1 MKKLL
6 LGTALAGSVL
16 LAGSS
21 FAETKISGALETSI
35 GMSSNKTSALA
46 DNADPMS
53 ITNETTLDI
62 STSSKLANGLTFS
75 AGFGIENGTS
85 ANSGTDAYLKLSS
98 GGTTFAVGNDV
109 DGVADNVSQED
120 FTPHIAQAWHDAGIG
135 GGAITGV
142 KTTHGSNGLY
152 LIHEGAGFKV
162 ASVYSP
168 NLGNTDATGASAN
181 ASRAAAD
188 AATSGYDIAI
198 SGDFGVP
205 GLKLGYGISNAK
217 AASDSANSEQEG
229 TTYGAQYTMA
239 NVTVGYGNTKNKPA
253 ASAVETQITSYGIAY
268 KVSDALSVGLY
279 QADVDVDA
287 VATDEGY
294 KSAQIGYDLGG
305 MGITVGYY
313 QVDDI
318 GGVAGTDREK
328 LEIRT
333 VSKF

>member
-1 MKKLL
+1 
-6 LGTALAGSVL
+6 
-16 LAGSS
+16 
-21 FAETKISGALETSI
+21 
-35 GMSSNKTSALA
+35 MSSNKTSALA
-46 DNADPMS
+46 DNSDPMS

-85 ANSGTDAYLKLSS
+85 APSGTDAYLKLSS

-120 FTPHIAQAWHDAGIG
+120 FTPHIAQALHDAGIG

-168 NLGNTDATGASAN
+168 NLTNDDTTGASAN

-188 AATSGYDIAI
+188 KATSGYDIAI

-205 GLKLGYGISNAK
+205 GLKLGYGISRAK

-253 ASAVETQITSYGIAY
+253 ASTVETQITSYGIAY

-279 QADVDVDA
+279 QADVDVDG

-318 GGVAGTDREK
+318 EGVAGTDREK
-328 LEIRT
+328 IEIRT